1 MGGDVRDRPRR
12 RDGAHAGALAL
23 AVAIAAGVLWG
34 CGDGADDTA
43 GSPPTKSTTAA
54 QGTTS
59 GPTKT
64 TTSGRNGGS
73 APASLGSKP
82 AVRTAVAAVL
92 TSTDP
97 VDACDKYV
105 TDHYLNV
112 AYGGRQGCVQAQAP
126 GSAARSLRSFRIVQ
140 FGTQGTIAVAAAVP
154 NGGPYDGSKVVISLL
169 FGSDH
174 YRVDRLHSN
183 VPVGP

>member
-1 MGGDVRDRPRR
+1 MCVTDLDVAMALTRERLRSLSRLRPESSGD
-12 RDGAHAGALAL
+12 
-23 AVAIAAGVLWG
+23 AVTAATTRQ
-34 CGDGADDTA
+34 A
-43 GSPPTKSTTAA
+43 PPTSAQGSTSTSTTT
-54 QGTTS
+54 GKS
-59 GPTKT
+59 
-64 TTSGRNGGS
+64 GGS
-73 APASLGSKP
+73 TPESLGSKE
-82 AVRTAVAAVL
+82 AVRTAVEAVL
-92 TSTDP
+92 TSAEP
-97 VDACDKYV
+97 ADACGKYV

-112 AYGGRQGCVQAQAP
+112 AYGGKQGCVQAQAP

-140 FGTQGTIAVAAAVP
+140 FGTQGTIAVAEAVP

>member
-1 MGGDVRDRPRR
+1 VRGDVRDRPRR

-34 CGDGADDTA
+34 CGDGGDDTA
-43 GSPPTKSTTAA
+43 SSPPTSAQGATSTSTTT
-54 QGTTS
+54 GKSS
-59 GPTKT
+59 GSVPE
-64 TTSGRNGGS
+64 
-73 APASLGSKP
+73 SLGSKK
-82 AVRTAVAAVL
+82 AVRTAVQAVL
-92 TSTDP
+92 TSADP
-97 VDACDKYV
+97 ADACGKYV
-105 TDHYLNV
+105 SDHYLNV
-112 AYGGRQGCVQAQAP
+112 AYGGKEGCVQAQAP
-126 GSAARSLRSFRIVQ
+126 GSAAQSLRSFRIVQ
-140 FGTQGTIAVAAAVP
+140 FGTQGTIAVAEVVP

>member
-1 MGGDVRDRPRR
+1 VRGHVRDRPRR
-12 RDGAHAGALAL
+12 RQGAHAGALAL
-23 AVAIAAGVLWG
+23 AVGMVVAALTG
-34 CGDGADDTA
+34 CGGDGNDTA

-59 GPTKT
+59 GPKT

-73 APASLGSKP
+73 APASLGSKS
-82 AVRTAVAAVL
+82 AVGTAVVAVL

-140 FGTQGTIAVAAAVP
+140 FGTQGTIAVAEAVP

-174 YRVDRLHSN
+174 YRVDRLHAN